1 MIMREFLMQ
10 LVAGKK
16 LWWISDKCALTLK
29 DFSGSSVTTGAA
41 IALVSAMEHAD
52 ASYAKYELDDWEI
65 TVTKK
70 QT

>member
-1 MIMREFLMQ
+1 MREFLMQ
-10 LVAGKK
+10 LIAGKK

-29 DFSGSSVTTGAA
+29 DFSGSSVAAGAA
-41 IALVSAMEHAD
+41 VALVTAMEHAD
-52 ASYAKYELDDWEI
+52 ADSAKYELDDWEI